1 MNKIFVAAAA
11 TLTLAPLLL
20 GAQDKDARVIDEV
33 KLKPYGFV
41 RNYMIFDTRDVKTGT
56 QDIYYYGPKDYAKNA
71 DGDDANGNPNW
82 HFAAITT
89 RLGLDIA
96 GPKVGKAQFGG
107 KIEADF
113 YLQSGSAAV
122 MRLRQAYLTSTWN
135 KLGREGDQKL
145 VLLMGQAWHPLAAD
159 QPNSISLETGMPF
172 APFSRTPQI
181 KAEWTFA
188 PGFSL
193 TGALLSQMQ
202 YLSTGP
208 AGTSQNYIKYSMLPE
223 AFLSLSYKSDGG
235 FLGRIG
241 VDVLS
246 IKPRWRYNG
255 KSVDDRLTT
264 VSPFAYA
271 QYTSGKFQIKAK
283 TVLAEAGEHLNL
295 LSGYGVSKI
304 NTDGSYDY
312 TPMQS
317 SVSFISA
324 QYGGKLKVLGMVGY
338 IKQLGTRDELVS
350 DGSKLLF
357 WLHSKN
363 EGNFLQGY
371 RLTPTLTYSVGKH
384 LTLGFEYDNTGFQ
397 YGKTGAPVQSKNGLV
412 ESGKHWV
419 VNNRF
424 LFLTK
429 LDF

>member
-1 MNKIFVAAAA
+1 MNKIFVAATA

-350 DGSKLLF
+350 GGSDFF